1 VFERVASGLAKRL
14 SATFEEAPV
23 DRLMADVIR
32 ADGTF
37 RLPEMG
43 RFLAFFYLKNDHF
56 LL

>member
-1 VFERVASGLAKRL
+1 VGLAKRL

-43 RFLAFFYLKNDHF
+43 RFLAFFYLKK
-56 LL
+56 